1 MRSTG
6 DTDAYL
12 DLTFGEDEHALDAD
26 GYGVLELRAAVV
38 FGLGLQELG
47 AGEEHP
53 DEAHDEVLVVRLHLQ
68 AQQVLVLG
76 LETHRTESTR
86 PRAAVSL

>member
-1 MRSTG
+1 MG
-6 DTDAYL
+6 DAGAYL
-12 DLTFGEDEHALDAD
+12 ELTLGEDEHALDAD
-26 GYGVLELRAAVV
+26 GHGVLELRAAVV

-68 AQQVLVLG
+68 AQQILVLG
-76 LETHRTESTR
+76 LYVEPSQHDREPSR
-86 PRAAVSL
+86 RA